1 MFRGFLYSNSKDIVF
16 FQKFFDA
23 FFLLNIYFFTSNK
36 NILDFNNLLTFF
48 IFFIILNTSKIYQSY
63 RVKKLYKI
71 LPKIFTISSSLTLI
85 NILLTQ
91 NNSNLSLVE
100 IAKFFFISL
109 SYITIHHYFLR
120 SFLRLMRSKGFNTRN
135 IIFFGN
141 KKSLNNISNQIE
153 NYPSLGYRISHW
165 FSPNIKDYNLKHQ
178 YKEESLVCRGG
189 INELLKTIKGE
200 KNIDKLYFSH
210 HDSDEINFDE
220 KLKILG
226 DTCLP
231 TTFLFDLNA
240 NLSMKKE
247 FFGEFSG
254 MNMWSPD
261 YSKISQKIKRF
272 FDLFFGSLAIFILF
286 PFFILIAVLI
296 KKTSHGPILYRQKRW
311 GLNGKSFMIYK
322 FRTMYLENKLDEK
335 KIIQANRTDKRVTS
349 FGKFL
354 RRFSLDELPQ
364 LINVIRGEMSIV
376 GPRPHAYQH
385 NEYYRNLIP
394 GYMQRHSRKPGMTGL
409 AQVKG
414 YRGETKEIELMKKR
428 INYDIEYNNN
438 WNLSKDFYILIQTFF
453 IIFRCNAY

>member
-1 MFRGFLYSNSKDIVF
+1 
-16 FQKFFDA
+16 
-23 FFLLNIYFFTSNK
+23 
-36 NILDFNNLLTFF
+36 
-48 IFFIILNTSKIYQSY
+48 
-63 RVKKLYKI
+63 
-71 LPKIFTISSSLTLI
+71 
-85 NILLTQ
+85 
-91 NNSNLSLVE
+91 
-100 IAKFFFISL
+100 
-109 SYITIHHYFLR
+109 
-120 SFLRLMRSKGFNTRN
+120 
-135 IIFFGN
+135 
-141 KKSLNNISNQIE
+141 
-153 NYPSLGYRISHW
+153 
-165 FSPNIKDYNLKHQ
+165 
-178 YKEESLVCRGG
+178 
-189 INELLKTIKGE
+189 
-200 KNIDKLYFSH
+200 
-210 HDSDEINFDE
+210 
-220 KLKILG
+220 
-226 DTCLP
+226 
-231 TTFLFDLNA
+231 
-240 NLSMKKE
+240 
-247 FFGEFSG
+247 
-254 MNMWSPD
+254 MWTPD

-335 KIIQANRTDKRVTS
+335 QIIQANRTDKRVTS
-349 FGKFL
+349 FGKIL
-354 RRFSLDELPQ
+354 RRFSLDEFPQ

-438 WNLSKDFYILIQTFF
+438 WNLLKDFYILIQTF